1 MNPKRMTTKEVILF
15 VASNLFM
22 DKGFLATSTREIAE
36 KAGITQ
42 PNLYHHFKTKEAI
55 YIAALEDLSS
65 QVREALEK
73 MVDEPSA
80 SLSESLGKILD
91 YLREQHPA
99 NFSIMSH
106 DMTYEISEENHY
118 HLYQIWQAA
127 YVTPLIG
134 LFERFTNEDS
144 PFEAKELARYFYS
157 AISPFIQKENRFY
170 KEVTSETIIRLF
182 VYGIFDK
189 NIKEE

>member
-1 MNPKRMTTKEVILF
+1 M
-15 VASNLFM
+15 
-22 DKGFLATSTREIAE
+22 
-36 KAGITQ
+36 
-42 PNLYHHFKTKEAI
+42 
-55 YIAALEDLSS
+55 
-65 QVREALEK
+65 
-73 MVDEPSA
+73 
-80 SLSESLGKILD
+80 
-91 YLREQHPA
+91 
-99 NFSIMSH
+99 
-106 DMTYEISEENHY
+106 
-118 HLYQIWQAA
+118 
-127 YVTPLIG
+127 TPLIG